1 LVLASVAAISWPEG
15 VKVVAS
21 ISVGAGGAGALED
34 PPDPDPPPPPDPD
47 PPFDPPPDPPCE
59 LEVVVDVPG
68 MVVGVCPSN
77 FATAAL
83 IAESDAVT

>member
-15 VKVVAS
+15 AKVVAS

-34 PPDPDPPPPPDPD
+34 PPDPDPPPAPD
-47 PPFDPPPDPPCE
+47 PPPPPDPPCE
-59 LEVVVDVPG
+59 LEVVVEVPG

>member
-34 PPDPDPPPPPDPD
+34 PPDPD